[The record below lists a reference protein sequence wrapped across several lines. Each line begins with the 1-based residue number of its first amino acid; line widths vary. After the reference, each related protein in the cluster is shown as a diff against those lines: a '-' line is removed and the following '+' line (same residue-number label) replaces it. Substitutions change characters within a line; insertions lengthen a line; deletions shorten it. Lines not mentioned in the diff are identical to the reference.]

1 MNNDNQQVVHWD
13 AVYDVVVVGSGA
25 GAMTAAL
32 RAHDQGLSVLMVEK
46 AAEYGGTTA
55 ISGGGIWIPCNDQ
68 IEALGGNDS
77 REQAQAYLRATVG
90 EDYDPARMD
99 AYLEHCG
106 RSSGA
111 AGADRAGGAGGGAG
125 FAVGLEDML
134 LGVY

>member
-1 MNNDNQQVVHWD
+1 MNNDNPQAVHWD

-32 RAHDQGLSVLMVEK
+32 RAHDQRLSVLMVEK

-55 ISGGGIWIPCNDQ
+55 ISGGGIWVPCNDQ
-68 IEALGGNDS
+68 IEGLGGNDA
-77 REQAQAYLRATVG
+77 REEARAYLRATVD

-99 AYLEHCG
+99 AYLEHCS

-111 AGADRAGGAGGGAG
+111 AGAD
-125 FAVGLEDML
+125 
-134 LGVY
+134 